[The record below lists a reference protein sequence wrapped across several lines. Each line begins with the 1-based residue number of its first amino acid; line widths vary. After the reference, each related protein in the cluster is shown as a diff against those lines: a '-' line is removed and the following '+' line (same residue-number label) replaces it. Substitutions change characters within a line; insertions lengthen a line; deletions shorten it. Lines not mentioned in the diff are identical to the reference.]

1 MLKLRRDKWDKIVS
15 IQIWVLPSNA
25 CLLANRESKTMH
37 YNYRLEKNH
46 CHPWGD
52 DILNI
57 EIVSLQRKD
66 PSLLSTVARNPSS
79 GKRSLMPKG
88 ITFKILQ
95 RPSTLYGEW
104 LHNAKSLLPPPSWIT
119 YLSWFGSNC
128 ARHQKGFLHCSGTF
142 FLLSSQGF

>member
-1 MLKLRRDKWDKIVS
+1 MLKLQKDKWDKIMS
-15 IQIWVLPSNA
+15 IWIFVLPSNV
-25 CLLANRESKTMH
+25 CLLLIGNQTIH
-37 YNYRLEKNH
+37 YNDRLEEKHQNH
-46 CHPWGD
+46 CYPW
-52 DILNI
+52 ILNI
-57 EIVSLQRKD
+57 EIASLIPKE

-79 GKRSLMPKG
+79 GKRGLMPKG

-128 ARHQKGFLHCSGTF
+128 ARLQKGFLHCSGTF